1 VNATNHNANANS
13 NTNSNTNTIDRRDGI
28 IAVVLAGAMLVVV
41 AITSQTLGFTRDEGY
56 YFKAGELYANWFRLL
71 GTSPLTALSS
81 TGINEHLGYNP
92 EHPFVMKGLFALSR
106 ALQTALGV
114 DVGGASAMRFPAWV
128 VSGVGAAAVFL
139 LARQLRLSRATALL
153 ATTMY
158 LTMPRVFWHQHLAC
172 FDAPVATAHVV
183 LVLCWL
189 RFRRTLWGAVVVGV
203 AFGIAGGVKH
213 NALPIPALLVVHWLF
228 EQWMQPAP
236 SSSSSSSSSS
246 SLRVPVVF
254 VSLAVVGPLA
264 YVLCW
269 PWLWPDVVGRF
280 GAYLGFHLRHEHYP
294 ILYFGELLTAPP
306 FPWTFPLVMWG
317 VTLPL
322 PVLVTGTMGVGAA
335 VVEVLRAAADR
346 LRRRASSSWTTVPLG
361 DHTASSAVL
370 LLVNIALPVFL
381 IALPSSPIFGGTKH
395 WMNALPFV
403 CILAAWIVAEGAAR
417 VTTTTRAATLVVVGV
432 GSLVVLPGIVRTAQ
446 SWPYGLSSYNELI
459 GGVRGAAN
467 IGMQRTFW
475 GYETRAVLPLINE
488 RTPKNARIHF
498 GDVNADSHRR
508 YIEDGLL
515 RRDIAFS
522 NTVRG
527 AGVAHVEPQ
536 GEFKQQQLD
545 VFNEWQRAPDAV
557 VDVDGVPLSTV
568 TFRR

>member
-1 VNATNHNANANS
+1 MS
-13 NTNSNTNTIDRRDGI
+13 EQRRDLFI
-28 IAVVLAGAMLVVV
+28 AIAVAVGTFVVV
-41 AITSQTLGFTRDEGY
+41 AFTAQTLGFTRDEGY
-56 YFKAGELYANWFRLL
+56 YFKAGELYANWFRQLA
-71 GTSPLTALSS
+71 SAPLTALSS
-81 TGINEHLGYNP
+81 SGINEHLGYNP
-92 EHPFVMKGLFALSR
+92 EHPFVMKGLFAVSR
-106 ALQTALGV
+106 AVLTAFGV
-114 DVGGASAMRFPAWV
+114 DVGGATAMRLPAWIV
-128 VSGVGAAAVFL
+128 AGVGAGAIFL
-139 LARQLRLSRATALL
+139 LGRQLQLSRATSLL

-158 LTMPRVFWHQHLAC
+158 LSAPHVFWHMHLAC

-189 RFRRTLWGAVVVGV
+189 RCRRTLWGAVVVGAVFGV
-203 AFGIAGGVKH
+203 AAGVKH

-228 EQWMQPAP
+228 EQWMQPRA
-236 SSSSSSSSSS
+236 SSSSS
-246 SLRVPVVF
+246 SLRLPLVF
-254 VSLAVVGPLA
+254 VSLAVVGPLV

-306 FPWTFPLVMWG
+306 FPWTFPVVMWA

-322 PVLVTGTMGVGAA
+322 PLVVTGTMGVGAA
-335 VVEVLRAAADR
+335 VIEVVRAVALRVR
-346 LRRRASSSWTTVPLG
+346 GQGLSSSITTVPLG
-361 DHTASSAVL
+361 EHTASSAVL

-403 CILAAWIVAEGAAR
+403 CLLAARIVAEGAAR
-417 VTTTTRAATLVVVGV
+417 VTTTTRAATFVVLGV
-432 GSLVVLPGIVRTAQ
+432 GALVVLPGMLRTAQ
-446 SWPYGLSSYNELI
+446 SWPYGLSSYNEVV
-459 GGVRGAAN
+459 GGIRGAAN
-467 IGMQRTFW
+467 IGFQRTFW
-475 GYETRAVLPLINE
+475 GYETREVLALINE
-488 RTPKNARIHF
+488 RTPPNARIHF

-508 YIEDGLL
+508 YVDDGLL
-515 RRDIAFS
+515 RRDIGFS

-527 AGVAHVEPQ
+527 SGVAHVEPQ